1 MLSVYG
7 KVRFVVNKDMINTRG
22 EEVNPLS
29 LLTTFA
35 ASSPK
40 GAPLGTTGKFAAA
53 AKSRPLGEGGI
64 AAGDDGRGSFPLLAK
79 KITIS
84 GSARPQKPKICIT
97 ACFNALKKVQNR

>member
-22 EEVNPLS
+22 EETP
-29 LLTTFA
+29 
-35 ASSPK
+35 
-40 GAPLGTTGKFAAA
+40 
-53 AKSRPLGEGGI
+53 
-64 AAGDDGRGSFPLLAK
+64 LAK

-84 GSARPQKPKICIT
+84 GRACPPKPKICIT

>member
-22 EEVNPLS
+22 E
-29 LLTTFA
+29 
-35 ASSPK
+35 
-40 GAPLGTTGKFAAA
+40 GT
-53 AKSRPLGEGGI
+53 P
-64 AAGDDGRGSFPLLAK
+64 LAK

-84 GSARPQKPKICIT
+84 GSDGGQKPKICIT